1 MINNNNILSTHTHQC
16 GGIWSFCSG
25 ANLIISSILKI
36 VIAAYVANLIELIFD
51 IIGYKTPAFKLFLG
65 FPFTRSNPQYFNSDF
80 LGSTY
85 PSFWEA
91 VWRVLNFEINS
102 VASFAAFE
110 ANVFGITFKA

>member
-1 MINNNNILSTHTHQC
+1 MNIDYKIAFDTKIITILLDSKV
-16 GGIWSFCSG
+16 IVY
-25 ANLIISSILKI
+25 LIISSILKI

-85 PSFWEA
+85 PSF
-91 VWRVLNFEINS
+91 
-102 VASFAAFE
+102 
-110 ANVFGITFKA
+110 